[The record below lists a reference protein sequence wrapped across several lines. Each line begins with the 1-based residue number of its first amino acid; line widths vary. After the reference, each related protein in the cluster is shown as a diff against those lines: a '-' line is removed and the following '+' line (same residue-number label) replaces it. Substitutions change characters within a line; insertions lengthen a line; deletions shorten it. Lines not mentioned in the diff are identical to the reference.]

1 MRNRNPFEVFGLSP
15 KIVKELDEKALYKL
29 VKSVYRVLQLI
40 YHPDRGGNPEKS
52 LELNKAFELLNLEK
66 NPESF
71 KEYRKKYIARLSRKT
86 LQSEIEKL
94 KTQNRRLKFYNE
106 LLKEKF
112 WQYLETGFETIEN
125 FFSNNKIIKLKIFDI
140 VSHINFSDIR
150 SIKKQIY
157 FKELILT
164 KEFILKKRSYEKYFI
179 KIQNYKFLGTI
190 KREYIEPWVLL
201 ERDPKEEKF
210 ILKNYMSKETFI
222 KECLVYLNPELNINT
237 YVFFYYPDDFQKVYL
252 EGVIINTEEIK
263 NIELSEILEMQTIK
277 SSITTAL
284 AEKNR

>member
-1 MRNRNPFEVFGLSP
+1 MRNKNPFEVFGLSP
-15 KIVKELDEKALYKL
+15 KIVKELDEEALYKL

-40 YHPDRGGNPEKS
+40 YHPDRGGDPEKS

-86 LQSEIEKL
+86 LQSEIEEL
-94 KTQNRRLKFYNE
+94 RTQNRRLKFYNE

-210 ILKNYMSKETFI
+210 ILKNYMNKETFI
-222 KECLVYLNPELNINT
+222 KECLVYLNPKLNINT

-284 AEKNR
+284 AEKK